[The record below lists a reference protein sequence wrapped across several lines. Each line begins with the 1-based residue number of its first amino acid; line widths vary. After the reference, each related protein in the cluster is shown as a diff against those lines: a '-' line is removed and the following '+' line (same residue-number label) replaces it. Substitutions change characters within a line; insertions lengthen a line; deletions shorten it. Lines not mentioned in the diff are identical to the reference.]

1 MEVGESVLTTRRLLP
16 SGSNGNRTS
25 SLPGTPQTMA
35 STSAQT
41 TTKRELVARI
51 TEQINRSQDEKYQ
64 AAQEQVG
71 TDLARG
77 GERARKAKAK
87 LERLKGARM
96 TKVLVKEVLETFLD
110 EVVGELAL
118 GHRLEFREFGV
129 FEVRQRLARKAQNPR
144 TLEAVDVPAKRV
156 VKFKPGRSMR
166 ALVCDNPAPLDH
178 SDGAGDLGLDHSV
191 STVSKAGSSSGE
203 EAGQSATRPDP
214 SSDPGPGSK
223 APPTPPKPKNPS
235 SPF

>member
-1 MEVGESVLTTRRLLP
+1 
-16 SGSNGNRTS
+16 
-25 SLPGTPQTMA
+25 MA

-51 TEQINRSQDEKYQ
+51 TEQINRSQDEKFR
-64 AAQEQVG
+64 AAQEQVAP
-71 TDLARG
+71 DLARG
-77 GERARKAKAK
+77 GERSRKAKAR

-110 EVVGELAL
+110 EVVAELAH

-144 TLEAVDVPAKRV
+144 TLESVDVPAKRV

-166 ALVCDNPAPLDH
+166 ALVCDNPAPLDQ
-178 SDGAGDLGLDHSV
+178 SEGGDNPEEEYSGARVARAGSASAGD
-191 STVSKAGSSSGE
+191 
-203 EAGQSATRPDP
+203 AGQSASRPDAK
-214 SSDPGPGSK
+214 SDSGPGSK
-223 APPTPPKPKNPS
+223 SPPTPPKPKNPS

>member
-1 MEVGESVLTTRRLLP
+1 
-16 SGSNGNRTS
+16 
-25 SLPGTPQTMA
+25 MA

-64 AAQEQVG
+64 AAQDQLG
-71 TDLARG
+71 ADLARG
-77 GERARKAKAK
+77 GERARKAKAR

-166 ALVCDNPAPLDH
+166 ALVCDNPAPLDP
-178 SDGAGDLGLDHSV
+178 SEGAEDLGMEHSG
-191 STVSKAGSSSGE
+191 SAASQAGNPAGGDV
-203 EAGQSATRPDP
+203 GQSASRSEGKPD
-214 SSDPGPGSK
+214 PGSK
-223 APPTPPKPKNPS
+223 SPPTPPKPKNPS

>member
-1 MEVGESVLTTRRLLP
+1 
-16 SGSNGNRTS
+16 
-25 SLPGTPQTMA
+25 MA

-51 TEQINRSQDEKYQ
+51 TEQINRFQDEKFQ

-71 TDLARG
+71 ADLARG
-77 GERARKAKAK
+77 GERARKAKAR

-96 TKVLVKEVLETFLD
+96 TKVLVKEVLETFLE

-166 ALVCDNPAPLDH
+166 ALVCDNPDPLDQ
-178 SDGAGDLGLDHSV
+178 SEVSENLGAERSGDSA
-191 STVSKAGSSSGE
+191 SKAGGSSGG
-203 EAGQSATRPDP
+203 EAGKSASGPD
-214 SSDPGPGSK
+214 SKSDSGSGSK
-223 APPTPPKPKNPS
+223 SPPTPPKPKNPS

>member
-1 MEVGESVLTTRRLLP
+1 
-16 SGSNGNRTS
+16 
-25 SLPGTPQTMA
+25 MA

-51 TEQINRSQDEKYQ
+51 TEQINRFQDEKFQ

-71 TDLARG
+71 ADLARG
-77 GERARKAKAK
+77 GERARKAKAR

-96 TKVLVKEVLETFLD
+96 TKVLVKEVLETFLE

-166 ALVCDNPAPLDH
+166 ALVCDNPDPLDPSEVSENLGAEH
-178 SDGAGDLGLDHSV
+178 SGGPA
-191 STVSKAGSSSGE
+191 SKAGGPSVA
-203 EAGQSATRPDP
+203 EAGKSAARPD
-214 SSDPGPGSK
+214 SKSDSGSGSK
-223 APPTPPKPKNPS
+223 PPPTPPKPKNPS